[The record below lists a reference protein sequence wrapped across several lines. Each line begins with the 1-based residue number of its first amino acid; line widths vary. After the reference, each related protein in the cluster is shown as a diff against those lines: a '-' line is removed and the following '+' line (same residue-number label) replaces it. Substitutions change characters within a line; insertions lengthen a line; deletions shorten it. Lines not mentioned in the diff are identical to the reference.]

1 MTDRRPVLVVG
12 AGGLLGSA
20 LVRIS
25 GPASGVT
32 PCRGVEWATERA
44 PDQLAGVVRDFTE
57 RRGELAIVWSAGA
70 GVIGTGE
77 SELRRETQLFETM
90 LDAVAGGADVSVLL
104 ASSAGGVYAASPDVP
119 ITERSEPMPLS
130 EYGHNKLRQ
139 EALLRDWV
147 RSRGARG
154 VAAQLST
161 LYGSGQSLGKN
172 QGLLSHLCRS
182 VVTQQPVSI
191 FVSLDTLRDYLFV
204 DDAAHMVAAA
214 VERSFDE
221 PPPSVVTKVIASA
234 QSISIGGVL
243 AEVRR
248 VCPKPPR
255 TVLGSSPNRAAHG
268 STLSFRSVVWTE
280 IDRRT
285 LTTLPAGIA
294 AIHRSIGR
302 DIATPR
308 PSIRQRAHLQESPS

>member
-1 MTDRRPVLVVG
+1 VVG
-12 AGGLLGSA
+12 
-20 LVRIS
+20 
-25 GPASGVT
+25 
-32 PCRGVEWATERA
+32 
-44 PDQLAGVVRDFTE
+44 DFTA
-57 RRGELAIVWSAGA
+57 RGGQLAIVWSAGA

-77 SELRRETQLFETM
+77 SELRRETQLFATM
-90 LDAVAGGADVSVLL
+90 LDSVATGADVSVLL

-139 EALLRDWV
+139 EALLHDWV
-147 RSRGARG
+147 ERRGARG
-154 VAAQLST
+154 VVARLST
-161 LYGSGQSLGKN
+161 LYGPGQSLGKN
-172 QGLLSHLCRS
+172 QGLVSHLCRS
-182 VVTQQPVSI
+182 VVTQQPISI

-204 DDAAHMVAAA
+204 DDAAHLVVAA

-221 PPPSVVTKVIASA
+221 PPPSVVTKLIASA

-243 AEVRR
+243 AEVQR

-268 STLSFRSVVWTE
+268 STLSFRSCVWTE
-280 IDRRT
+280 IDRRM

-294 AIHRSIGR
+294 ATHRSIGR
-302 DIATPR
+302 DIAAPR
-308 PSIRQRAHLQESPS
+308 PLIRQGAHLRDSPT

>member
-1 MTDRRPVLVVG
+1 MTDRRPVLVIG

-20 LVRIS
+20 LMRIS
-25 GPASGVT
+25 GPASEVT
-32 PCRGVEWATERA
+32 PCRGVEWPSDRA
-44 PDQLAGVVRDFTE
+44 PDQLAEVVRNFTE
-57 RRGELAIVWSAGA
+57 RGGQLAIVWSAGA
-70 GVIGTGE
+70 GVIGTSE
-77 SELRRETQLFETM
+77 SELRRETQLFATM
-90 LDAVAGGADVSVLL
+90 LDAIAESADVSVLL

-147 RSRGARG
+147 GRRGARG
-154 VAAQLST
+154 VAARLST
-161 LYGSGQSLGKN
+161 LYGPGQSLGKN

-204 DDAAHMVAAA
+204 DDAAHMVVAA
-214 VERSFDE
+214 VERSFDD
-221 PPPSVVTKVIASA
+221 PAPSVVTKVIASA

-255 TVLGSSPNRAAHG
+255 TVLGTSPNRAAHG
-268 STLSFRSVVWTE
+268 STLNFRSCVWTE

-285 LTTLPAGIA
+285 LTTLPVGIA
-294 AIHRSIGR
+294 ATYRSIGR
-302 DIATPR
+302 EIAAPR
-308 PSIRQRAHLQESPS
+308 SSIRHRANLQDSPT